1 MKMEETRGD
10 ELKQVLQKCPETLA
24 VVRMRFKRAFHNRA
38 GDILYHDTCYVAG
51 STRRKPDYSP
61 SLPSQA
67 EVPEVSNTLSA
78 LFTMAS

>member
-1 MKMEETRGD
+1 MTR
-10 ELKQVLQKCPETLA
+10 
-24 VVRMRFKRAFHNRA
+24 F
-38 GDILYHDTCYVAG
+38 VAG